1 MTTNPG
7 QRQSPRGTRSR
18 LVTSVVVLA
27 VIVVNCLVVIALA
40 KATTPTPWMS
50 PPRPP
55 APAGGIPAN
64 AGLVI
69 AFVLAMNAVIGGLL
83 VLWRF
88 LRRNEFPDGRLTEGP
103 DHAIDDSDHAPS
115 DLSEDPLVD
124 KPVRRAALPW
134 TPTRAVLLDPVPPGG
149 TVPEIHLLAQ
159 WTCSKDPGMED
170 SNEDVSVV
178 VADGSRAAVFDGA
191 TESFAA
197 RRWARLVA
205 SCWKQDAVDFMA
217 RAQAEYALGASDRA
231 LSWAQEEAS
240 QRGSFTTI
248 AAIQTA
254 PGGLRTTI
262 VGDSSVLFLNRDEIT
277 ESFPFA
283 TAEEFGSTPLALG
296 SDAASLGPCVDV
308 LRRSTWFLPVDTSV
322 VTDILL
328 VTDAVAAWLLVDD
341 TAARVDRVRALRYID
356 TPEQWRDLVHAER
369 AGRRMKTDDS
379 TAILMSIE
387 GRS

>member
-1 MTTNPG
+1 MTSMATPALAYYEPLPG
-7 QRQSPRGTRSR
+7 PSTTESSGPPVLLIVGAALAATALLVGTAALRRGRRRVQPVPVRTSPGPDQSPRLQDEATVASFVTRDR
-18 LVTSVVVLA
+18 TEQ
-27 VIVVNCLVVIALA
+27 
-40 KATTPTPWMS
+40 TT
-50 PPRPP
+50 
-55 APAGGIPAN
+55 I
-64 AGLVI
+64 
-69 AFVLAMNAVIGGLL
+69 
-83 VLWRF
+83 
-88 LRRNEFPDGRLTEGP
+88 
-103 DHAIDDSDHAPS
+103 
-115 DLSEDPLVD
+115 
-124 KPVRRAALPW
+124 K
-134 TPTRAVLLDPVPPGG
+134 RAVETWVPLGVSQLLKTQLGAPIPDL
-149 TVPEIHLLAQ
+149 HLLTQ

-170 SNEDVSVV
+170 SNEDVSLFF
-178 VADGSRAAVFDGA
+178 ADSSRAAVFDGA

-205 SCWKQDAVDFMA
+205 SCWEQDAEDFMG

-262 VGDSSVLFLNRDEIT
+262 VGDSSVLFLNGVEIT
-277 ESFPFA
+277 ESFPYV

-296 SDAASLGPCVDV
+296 SDAASLRLGVDV
-308 LRRSTWFLPVDTSV
+308 LRRSTWLLPVDTSV
-322 VTDILL
+322 VTDVLL

-341 TAARVDRVRALRYID
+341 PAARVDRVRALRYID
-356 TPEQWRDLVHAER
+356 TADQWRDLVHTER